1 MIITAAI
8 ALNLVKSLVL
18 KNTCSSPLSSS
29 VIATTTTET
38 TTTTTATETTIKND
52 KGPKPASPESDTNVK
67 IPYVTLSDCHACPT
81 PCPEE
86 SHPHYP
92 SYLKID
98 QETPLLNSMRPYTRH
113 VLISTGKD
121 DWESHID
128 DDKDSL
134 APYLQ
139 KAIDEGQARLKEEN
153 GGRDLPRIVMTNS
166 SKHSDTWEG
175 EGWQVVILPDQIVVN
190 NVTKDQCHD
199 FFEAFLRPPV
209 GSLAAAVEAEHE
221 TESKALEVTKE
232 ENQAEKVNGHHHQDQ
247 KSESSQSVSVNATQ
261 NGSKTTVVTTTTT
274 TTTRK
279 VSSNGSTTSSSSS
292 SSSTA
297 VDATSPSSLNGSH
310 HHHDPSTDQVRIV
323 KSGNSTFLAHKWLS
337 RAVIMICSHRKRDKR
352 CGVTAAIL
360 QKEFKRILRA
370 KDIFGDCEGDVEI
383 WLISHIGGHKFAGNV
398 IVHKREGMAVWY
410 GRVDPCHC
418 EAIVESTIERGEVLK
433 ELYRGSMVD
442 SFDLSRKKIAW

>member
-8 ALNLVKSLVL
+8 ALNLAKSLVL
-18 KNTCSSPLSSS
+18 KNTSSPVSSS
-29 VIATTTTET
+29 IVTTTET
-38 TTTTTATETTIKND
+38 TETTTETKIKKN
-52 KGPKPASPESDTNVK
+52 KGPKPAAPEQGSTPDVK

-98 QETPLLNSMRPYTRH
+98 QETPLLDSMRPYTRH
-113 VLISTGKD
+113 ILISTGKD
-121 DWESHID
+121 DWEIHID

-166 SKHSDTWEG
+166 SKHSDSWEG

-209 GSLAAAVEAEHE
+209 GSLAAAVEAEQE
-221 TESKALEVTKE
+221 TESKALEVSKE
-232 ENQAEKVNGHHHQDQ
+232 EVQTDKVNGHSQDP
-247 KSESSQSVSVNATQ
+247 KSESNQSVTVNATQ

-274 TTTRK
+274 TTTHK
-279 VSSNGSTTSSSSS
+279 VSSNDSITSSSS
-292 SSSTA
+292 
-297 VDATSPSSLNGSH
+297 NGTH
-310 HHHDPSTDQVRIV
+310 HYHHHDAATDKVRTV
-323 KSGNSTFLAHKWLS
+323 KAGNSTFLAHKWLP

-370 KDIFGDCEGDVEI
+370 KDIYGDCEGDVEI

-398 IVHKREGMAVWY
+398 IVHKQEGMAVWY

>member
-8 ALNLVKSLVL
+8 ALNLAKSLVL
-18 KNTCSSPLSSS
+18 KNTAPVSPS
-29 VIATTTTET
+29 VITTTTTTTTET
-38 TTTTTATETTIKND
+38 LTSTTEPKTKKEK
-52 KGPKPASPESDTNVK
+52 KGPKPAPEQGSTDVH

-86 SHPHYP
+86 NHPHYP

-98 QETPLLNSMRPYTRH
+98 QETPLLDSMRPYTRH

-121 DWESHID
+121 DWEAHID

-139 KAIDEGQARLKEEN
+139 KAIEEGQARLKEEN
-153 GGRDLPRIVMTNS
+153 GGRDLPRIVLTNS
-166 SKHSDTWEG
+166 SKHGDSWEG

-209 GSLAAAVEAEHE
+209 GSVAATVEAEHE
-221 TESKALEVTKE
+221 TESKALEVAKE
-232 ENQAEKVNGHHHQDQ
+232 ELNGQLEKTNGHVQDDE
-247 KSESSQSVSVNATQ
+247 KSESNSSVTVNATQ

-279 VSSNGSTTSSSSS
+279 VSSSGSTISS
-292 SSSTA
+292 SSSTTA
-297 VDATSPSSLNGSH
+297 VDSPSSKGTFH
-310 HHHDPSTDQVRIV
+310 HSTTDQVRTV
-323 KSGNSTFLAHKWLS
+323 KAGNTTFTAHRWLP
-337 RAVIMICSHRKRDKR
+337 RAAIMICSHRKRDKR
-352 CGVTAAIL
+352 CGVTAPIL

-370 KDIFGDCEGDVEI
+370 KDIYGDCEGDVEI
-383 WLISHIGGHKFAGNV
+383 WLVSHIGGHKFAGNV
-398 IVHKREGMAVWY
+398 IVHKQEGMAVWY